1 MSNRAGRAAT
11 LCGLSAVALLGM
23 SWGVSA
29 AEDVVVK
36 GVFALPDGKES
47 VSGEMTLREVGPLAM
62 DMRLVYFDKASGKQ
76 IFKYDVELTQQLH
89 ILATDDALS
98 KLIHQHVESA
108 GPDGVFSTRF
118 EFPAGGLYHIYT
130 DAVPSGYGQQVL
142 RFDVR
147 IGSDG
152 TAVDQRSAEPRPNLV
167 DGDFLTNL
175 KDGYTVRLD
184 VSELRAKQDSMVAI
198 SVEKDGAPAP
208 DLTPYLGVSAHA
220 VFIAADDLAY
230 VHAHASPKN
239 DRAEQSMPDSVHG
252 GRGSAD
258 GGSTHDHSAAAPDN
272 SPEQSDHQNHT
283 ATHEESQHHATE
295 DEATSGHQDSHAGHG
310 VASSA
315 DTVSPEMNLHVTPP
329 APGTYALWIEFMG
342 GGRVHTIPFRV
353 DIPADR

>member
-47 VSGEMTLREVGPLAM
+47 VSGEMTLRETGPLTRE
-62 DMRLVYFDKASGKQ
+62 MRLVYFDKATGKQ
-76 IFKYDVELTQQLH
+76 VPKYDVELTQQLH
-89 ILATDDALS
+89 ILATDAELS

-108 GPDGVFSTRF
+108 GPDGAFSTRF
-118 EFPAGGLYHIYT
+118 EFPAEGLYHIYT
-130 DAVPSGYGQQVL
+130 DAVPSGHGQQVL

-147 IGSDG
+147 IGNDG
-152 TAVDQRSAEPRPNLV
+152 TAVDQRSVEPSPNLV
-167 DGDFLTNL
+167 DGDILSNS

-184 VSELRAKQDSMVAI
+184 VSELRAKQDSNISI

-230 VHAHASPKN
+230 VHAHASPK
-239 DRAEQSMPDSVHG
+239 DRAEQSTSDSVHG
-252 GRGSAD
+252 GHESTEGGSA
-258 GGSTHDHSAAAPDN
+258 HDHSAAVPDN

-283 ATHEESQHHATE
+283 ATHEESQHHATK

-315 DTVSPEMNLHVTPP
+315 ETVSPEMTLHVTPP